1 MSDDQYKLDIE
12 MLKRDVSEM
21 KLIHSRI
28 DNAIDK
34 ISNVSNSINRMLAVH
49 EEKLTSQEE
58 AIINSQSLVETR
70 RAEFSNEIKEI
81 HDRIT
86 SNNNQLT
93 QLMSEQHLEQTQA
106 LNGLKSDIFGRVAV
120 LDKFR
125 WLLIGGSIVAG
136 FVIHKLMN
144 IGISIS

>member
-34 ISNVSNSINRMLAVH
+34 ISNVSNSIN
-49 EEKLTSQEE
+49 
-58 AIINSQSLVETR
+58 
-70 RAEFSNEIKEI
+70 
-81 HDRIT
+81 
-86 SNNNQLT
+86 
-93 QLMSEQHLEQTQA
+93 
-106 LNGLKSDIFGRVAV
+106 
-120 LDKFR
+120 
-125 WLLIGGSIVAG
+125 
-136 FVIHKLMN
+136 